1 MADELST
8 ITPYSTA
15 MPFIAPA
22 ALPAWLDEYEAQRIA
37 SYNLYWD
44 LYSNSPLTYNALLR
58 GSDEKPILI
67 PTAKRIINTL
77 SRYVGKGWG
86 YTVDPVAGTPAERQ
100 AAIEAFDVLFKRER
114 ILSVFSAG
122 KKPFLAKGDWIWY
135 VSADPDKAPGTRISL
150 RTIDPMVYFPLTA
163 DDDPNKIVGQM
174 MVEQFLAADGKEVI
188 IKRQRWLKYT
198 HPEHPNFEQIPGEI
212 PFDIAYDSVTIKQD
226 GWNDEEK
233 QQILSTAT
241 PLELVPGISKLP
253 MYHIK
258 NNEENDNPYGVSDL
272 SGLETIIAGVNQVVS
287 DNDLALAMAG
297 LGMYVTD
304 SGAPIDEETGEA
316 EDWILGP
323 NRVVEIGDG
332 KKFTRVNGVT
342 NIEQANLHMETLKES
357 AFGTNGITNIALG
370 AQGANIQE
378 SGVALA
384 LRMSPLFDTADEKDL
399 SINDVLSQL
408 FWDLK
413 QWFLA
418 YEQIDLGDAI
428 VRSTVTSGE
437 RLPFDRAS
445 RFQELTTM
453 LAAGVVDI
461 EYVQNQMVTE
471 FNYTFPDGFLARV
484 QAANA
489 ATVAAA
495 DPYAAR
501 VATELSGGTA
511 DGV

>member
-1 MADELST
+1 MADSIET

-15 MPFIAPA
+15 LPFIAPA
-22 ALPAWLDEYEAQRIA
+22 SLPAWLNEYEAQRIA

-58 GSDEKPILI
+58 GTDEKPVLI

-86 YTVDPVAGTPAERQ
+86 YTVDPIAGTPAERQ

-122 KKPFLAKGDWIWY
+122 KKAFLAKGDWVWFL
-135 VSADPDKAPGTRISL
+135 SADPEKAPGTRISL
-150 RTIDPMVYFPLTA
+150 QSIDPSVYFPITA
-163 DDDPNKIVGQM
+163 EEDPTKIVGQM
-174 MVEQFLAADGKEVI
+174 MVEQFLAQDGKTVL

-198 HPEHPNFEQIPGEI
+198 HPEHSNYEQIPGDV
-212 PFDIAYDSVTIKQD
+212 PFDIVYDSITLKQENWDNEKAETIA
-226 GWNDEEK
+226 
-233 QQILSTAT
+233 ILA
-241 PLELVPGISKLP
+241 PLEVVEGINRLP

-258 NNEENDNPYGVSDL
+258 NNEQNDNPYGVSDL
-272 SGLETIIAGVNQVVS
+272 SGLETIVADINQTVS

-304 SGAPIDEETGEA
+304 SGAPIDEETGEV

-342 NIEQANLHMETLKES
+342 NLAESILHLEVLKES
-357 AFGTNGITNIALG
+357 AYGTNGITNIALG

-399 SINDVLSQL
+399 SINDVMSQL

-413 QWFLA
+413 MWFRV
-418 YEQIDLGDAI
+418 YEQIELGEAI
-428 VRSTVTSGE
+428 IRSSVTGGE

-445 RFQELTTM
+445 RFAELQTL
-453 LAAGVVDI
+453 LASGIVDI

-484 QAANA
+484 QAANQA
-489 ATVAAA
+489 AQAAS

-501 VATELSGGTA
+501 VATELNSATGQ
-511 DGV
+511 